1 LSYFSNSDARPHST
15 CADPARPSGNEDKS
29 MSQSEASK
37 TCVDRQTLYEELWQI
52 PGTQL
57 ARKYG
62 ISDVALGKACRRHDI
77 PRPPSGFWTMR
88 KHGYEA
94 ERTPLPPIS
103 DPKTQPS

>member
-1 LSYFSNSDARPHST
+1 
-15 CADPARPSGNEDKS
+15 

-77 PRPPSGFWTMR
+77 PRPPSGYWTMR